1 MHQPCHIENVVAAKD
16 KEKVERNRLR
26 LKASVVAI
34 RWLTFQSCAFR
45 GHDEKANSK
54 NKGNFLEL
62 LKLLAQFNPDL
73 AKVILGNSPY
83 NLNVVIQDMA
93 ADGSIP
99 GTTRADADTS
109 FSYLSSFEFVFV
121 LCMMKE
127 ILEITEG
134 LGQALQLRSQDIVN
148 AVRLVFATKEC
159 LRQLRSDDGWEQFFF
174 RVVEFC
180 VEHGTAIPNM
190 EETYI
195 MRGGRARHQPDHFSK
210 EQYFRVEI
218 FRATIDC
225 QLHELHRRFN
235 EKIMDLLSTSATLIP
250 RNRFKSLKGSDI
262 CELVKKY
269 YPADFT
275 QQDRYGLEQQ
285 LKTFVVDASNDEELK
300 NISTLTDLCHCLVE
314 TRRDTIYN
322 LIVRLLRLLVTLPVS
337 TASAERAFSSLK
349 IIKTRLRNKMGD
361 ENLANNLVV
370 HIEREIAEKYDFE
383 AVLTS
388 FKSKADRKADL

>member
-1 MHQPCHIENVVAAKD
+1 MDQ
-16 KEKVERNRLR
+16 
-26 LKASVVAI
+26 
-34 RWLTFQSCAFR
+34 
-45 GHDEKANSK
+45 
-54 NKGNFLEL
+54 FLEQHVL
-62 LKLLAQFNPDL
+62 MLTL
-73 AKVILGNSPY
+73 
-83 NLNVVIQDMA
+83 
-93 ADGSIP
+93 
-99 GTTRADADTS
+99 T

-148 AVRLVFATKEC
+148 AVR
-159 LRQLRSDDGWEQFFF
+159 QLRSDDGWEQFFF

-195 MRGGRARHQPDHFSK
+195 MCGGRARHQPDHFSK

-225 QLHELHRRFN
+225 QLHELDRRFN
-235 EKIMDLLSTSATLIP
+235 EKIMDLLSTSATLIS

-300 NISTLTDLCHCLVE
+300 NISTLT
-314 TRRDTIYN
+314 
-322 LIVRLLRLLVTLPVS
+322 
-337 TASAERAFSSLK
+337 
-349 IIKTRLRNKMGD
+349 
-361 ENLANNLVV
+361 
-370 HIEREIAEKYDFE
+370 
-383 AVLTS
+383 
-388 FKSKADRKADL
+388 